1 MTAKSNIAMIVGLC
15 IGLILPEI
23 AMSGT
28 CPELKLL
35 REERREDVQEARD
48 DYNSKRDELKEAY
61 RAKKRELH
69 ANGSRTRAGIDQE
82 YAALKK
88 EVDTPDDRKRL
99 TDAEMKEKA
108 CINYWTDARLA
119 VLDRKYEEL
128 LSALRFQRD
137 IIIAEIN
144 ASWRVAS
151 RVQQS
156 VCRFRG
162 EMLTQEWGCSQE
174 RDCVPTTGEL
184 AQTILNSHV
193 ARMRR
198 SNLTEIDVST
208 VADCD

>member
-1 MTAKSNIAMIVGLC
+1 MTAKRNIGLIMGLC
-15 IGLILPEI
+15 IGLSLPGV
-23 AMSGT
+23 AMSDS
-28 CPELKLL
+28 CPELQLL
-35 REERREDVQEARD
+35 REECREDVQAARD
-48 DYNSKRDELKEAY
+48 YYNYKRDGLDKAF
-61 RAKKRELH
+61 RKKKKELH
-69 ANGSRTRAGIDQE
+69 ENGWLTREEIDRA
-82 YAALKK
+82 YAERKK
-88 EVDTPDDRKRL
+88 HVDNPEERNRL

-108 CINYWTDARLA
+108 CVNYWTDARLA
-119 VLDRKYEEL
+119 ILDRKYEEL
-128 LSALRFQRD
+128 VSALRFQRD

-156 VCRFRG
+156 VCRLHG
-162 EMLTQEWGCSQE
+162 NMLTKEWGCSQK

-184 AQTILNSHV
+184 AQTILDAHM